1 MQKTEQ
7 YQLNQWELS
16 DRVRME
22 DFNADNARLETA
34 LAGLQTSLS
43 TLRTSLDGKCGRF
56 QLITSRSISASEG
69 QRYAAGSL
77 AVTNWNKWDCA
88 VWFFD
93 MHETTFQAGETMTF
107 TLNQAAGPLSRYEV
121 TLDAGSLVMMLFPMG
136 DKTSTV
142 KGFILGGA
150 ARPLVMDVAF
160 ETVTGYNIYLPAST
174 ATRFHNAVITAYGL
188 K

>member
-1 MQKTEQ
+1 MQQTEQ
-7 YQLNQWELS
+7 YKLSQWELS

-22 DFNADNARLETA
+22 DFNADNAKLEAA
-34 LAGLQTSLS
+34 LAGFQAGISG
-43 TLRTSLDGKCGRF
+43 LRTSLEGKCGRF
-56 QLITSRSISASEG
+56 QLITSRSVSASEG

-93 MHETTFQAGETMTF
+93 MHETAFQAGEKAAF
-107 TLNQAAGPLSRYEV
+107 TLNQSAGPLSQYEV
-121 TLDAGSLVMMLFPMG
+121 TLDAGSLVLALFPMS
-136 DKTSTV
+136 DKTSKV

-150 ARPLVMDVAF
+150 ARPLVMDVNF
-160 ETVTGYNIYLPAST
+160 ETVTGYNINLPAST
-174 ATRFHNAVITAYGL
+174 ATRFHNVTMTAYGL